1 MVDSHVHKLQKQFLW
16 GASTSSYQV
25 EGGITNND
33 WNYFTTSEDIKKRLH
48 ALTKP
53 NIFYK
58 GISQVILKPAGDA
71 LKTWQPEYYSKDF
84 DLAKQIGMNCFRISL
99 EWSRIEP
106 ERGQWNQEAVDHYK
120 VMIKHMQEEGQKKG
134 LRPIITLNHLT
145 LPLWVLTPPSR
156 FAKKIGQG
164 LLPSPLR
171 DIPLADPISTDPF
184 WKSLRGWENYET
196 VKEFICFVA
205 NIVQELKDHVDFWV
219 TIGEPVASIVG
230 LGYIAGL
237 WPPGF
242 LLDGNRAKKAL
253 HNLIEAH
260 ILAYDK
266 IKEIDDVDADGDGI
280 TNLAGFSHAMME
292 VAPASAADTTGV
304 KLTIPTRIKRT
315 ILKTITTTAAN
326 DNDKGI
332 EAAKNFSYFVNDYFI
347 NAVINGEEDLN
358 YIRTLERHNKQSS
371 NFIIHEKWKNK
382 TDFIGINYYRR
393 VYVYY
398 SNIVALSSARYIG
411 GTFVNDL
418 RIITKKEKQK
428 QKQKKERS
436 SNNNHPYNAHN
447 RSHGILNDLGWE
459 IYPQGLYNLIINV
472 MNQYGKDM
480 PILITENGIA
490 DKSDKYRAP
499 FIVSHLDQIRKAIDN
514 NGAKVIGY
522 LHWSFMDNYEW
533 FDHYRPEAKFGLFS
547 VKCDDYNDDNNNH
560 HKDDLD
566 LSRGITKGAEAYKLM
581 IEESV
586 NQSKYGAITD
596 SAISKAEHRFG
607 SFSPDGFNIYSF
619 K

>member
-1 MVDSHVHKLQKQFLW
+1 LVNSHLHKEQLQFLW

-33 WNYFTTSEDIKKRLH
+33 WHYFTTSEDIKQRLY

-58 GISQVILKPAGDA
+58 GTSQVILKPAGDA
-71 LKTWQPEYYSKDF
+71 VKTWHPEYYSKDF
-84 DLAKQIGMNCFRISL
+84 DLAKQIGMNCFRLSL
-99 EWSRIEP
+99 EWARIEP

-120 VMIKHMQEEGQKKG
+120 VMIKHMQEEKG
-134 LRPIITLNHLT
+134 LKPIITLNHLT

-156 FAKKIGQG
+156 FAKKLGQG

-196 VKEFICFVA
+196 VKEFISFVG
-205 NIVQELKDHVDFWV
+205 NIVQELKDQVDFWV
-219 TIGEPVASIVG
+219 TIGEPVASIIG

-253 HNLIEAH
+253 HNVIEAH
-260 ILAYDK
+260 ILAYNK
-266 IKEIDDVDADGDGI
+266 IKEIDDVDADNDGI
-280 TNLAGFSHAMME
+280 TNLTGFSHAMME
-292 VAPASAADTTGV
+292 VTSAAN
-304 KLTIPTRIKRT
+304 PRRILKRT
-315 ILKTITTTAAN
+315 IT
-326 DNDKGI
+326 DNRQ
-332 EAAKNFSYFVNDYFI
+332 AAKNFAYFVNDYFI
-347 NAVINGEEDLN
+347 NAVVNGEEDLN
-358 YIRTLERHNKQSS
+358 YLKTLERHNKESS
-371 NFIIHEKWKNK
+371 NFITHENWKNK

-398 SNIVALSSARYIG
+398 SNIVALSSARFIG
-411 GTFVNDL
+411 GALVNDL
-418 RIITKKEKQK
+418 RIKGNN
-428 QKQKKERS
+428 
-436 SNNNHPYNAHN
+436 SNHRPN
-447 RSHGILNDLGWE
+447 GILNDLGWE
-459 IYPQGLYNLIINV
+459 IYPQGLYNLIMHIV
-472 MNQYGKDM
+472 NQWGKDI
-480 PILITENGIA
+480 PVLITENGIA

-499 FIVSHLDQIRKAIDN
+499 FIVSHLHQIRQALD
-514 NGAKVIGY
+514 NGANIIGY

-533 FDHYRPEAKFGLFS
+533 FDHYRPEAKFGLFY
-547 VKCDDYNDDNNNH
+547 VDH
-560 HKDDLD
+560 ADLN
-566 LSRGITKGAEAYKLM
+566 LRRKITKGAEAYKLI

-586 NQSKYGAITD
+586 NQSRDGTVTD
-596 SAISKAEHRFG
+596 SAISKAEHVFG
-607 SFSPDGFNIYSF
+607 SFSPDGFNISTP

>member
-1 MVDSHVHKLQKQFLW
+1 MVHSHIHEQLQQFLW

-33 WNYFTTSEDIKKRLH
+33 WNYFTTSEDIKQRVY
-48 ALTKP
+48 ALTRP

-58 GISQVILKPAGDA
+58 GTSQVILKPAGDA
-71 LKTWQPEYYSKDF
+71 LKTWHTEYYSKDF

-99 EWSRIEP
+99 EWSRIQP

-120 VMIKHMQEEGQKKG
+120 VMIKHMQEEKG
-134 LRPIITLNHLT
+134 LKPIITLNHLT

-156 FAKKIGQG
+156 FAKKLGQD

-196 VKEFICFVA
+196 VKEFICFVG
-205 NIVQELKDHVDFWV
+205 NIVQELKNQVDFWV
-219 TIGEPVASIVG
+219 TIGEPVASIIG
-230 LGYIAGL
+230 LGYVAGV

-260 ILAYDK
+260 ILAYNK
-266 IKEIDDVDADGDGI
+266 IKEIDDVDSDGDGV
-280 TNLAGFSHAMME
+280 TNLTGFSHAMME
-292 VAPASAADTTGV
+292 VVPTA
-304 KLTIPTRIKRT
+304 KPTRRRR
-315 ILKTITTTAAN
+315 ILKKTIVDHMGAAR
-326 DNDKGI
+326 
-332 EAAKNFSYFVNDYFI
+332 NFAYFVNDYFI
-347 NAVINGEEDLN
+347 NAVVNGEEDLN
-358 YIRTLERHNKQSS
+358 YLKTLERHNKQSS
-371 NFIIHEKWKNK
+371 NFIIHENWKNK

-398 SNIVALSSARYIG
+398 SNIVALSSARFIG
-411 GTFVNDL
+411 GALVNDL
-418 RIITKKEKQK
+418 RIKG
-428 QKQKKERS
+428 
-436 SNNNHPYNAHN
+436 NNNHLQ
-447 RSHGILNDLGWE
+447 SHGILNDLGWE
-459 IYPQGLYNLIINV
+459 IYPQGLYHLIIHI
-472 MNQYGKDM
+472 MNQWGKDI
-480 PILITENGIA
+480 PIFITENGIA

-499 FIVSHLDQIRKAIDN
+499 FMVSHLRQIRQAIDN
-514 NGAKVIGY
+514 GANVIGY

-533 FDHYRPEAKFGLFS
+533 FDHYRPEAKFGLFYI
-547 VKCDDYNDDNNNH
+547 DRADDDN
-560 HKDDLD
+560 D
-566 LSRGITKGAEAYKLM
+566 LSLRRKITKGAEAYKLV
-581 IEESV
+581 IKESV
-586 NQSKYGAITD
+586 NQSRDGIVTH

-607 SFSPDGFNIYSF
+607 SFSPDGFNIYIP